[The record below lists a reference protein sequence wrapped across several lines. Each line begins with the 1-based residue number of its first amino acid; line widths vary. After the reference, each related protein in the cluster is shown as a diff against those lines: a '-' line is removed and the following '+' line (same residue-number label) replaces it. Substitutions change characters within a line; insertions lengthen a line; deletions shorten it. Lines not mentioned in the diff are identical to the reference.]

1 MPISGL
7 VVTLS
12 DVPSLQKSALDQL
25 ASDPRLTLGE
35 LHGIRLPVVAETQT
49 VRQGTDLV
57 REELLDIPGV
67 VFVDVVSVDFSDIDN
82 SAEPEEREQKRPRE
96 SRETR

>member
-12 DVPSLQKSALDQL
+12 DDPSLHKIALDQL

-35 LHGIRLPVVAETQT
+35 LHGNRLPVVAETDT
-49 VRQGTDLV
+49 VRQGTNLV

-67 VFVDVVSVDFSDIDN
+67 VFVDVVSVDFSDIDE
-82 SAEPEEREQKRPRE
+82 SAEPEEHEQKRRRE
-96 SRETR
+96 DI

>member
-7 VVTLS
+7 VITLS
-12 DVPSLQKSALDQL
+12 DDPSQRQIALDQL
-25 ASDPRLTLGE
+25 ATDPRLTLGQ
-35 LHGIRLPVVAETQT
+35 LHGSRLPVVAETET
-49 VRQGTDLV
+49 VRQSTDLV

-67 VFVDVVSVDFSDIDN
+67 VFVDIVSVDFSDIDE

-96 SRETR
+96 TRENN